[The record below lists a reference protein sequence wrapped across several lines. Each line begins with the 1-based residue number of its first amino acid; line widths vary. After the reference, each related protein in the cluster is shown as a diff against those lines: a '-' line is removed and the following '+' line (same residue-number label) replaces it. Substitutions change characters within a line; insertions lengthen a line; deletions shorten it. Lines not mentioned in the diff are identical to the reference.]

1 MGNNYYIHHFN
12 VSNIQ
17 SEIKILSVEFRTLE
31 ETQFST
37 MIEQEF
43 RNAYEMLKNT
53 FPIHRTKRWDSIG
66 AAWKFIAG
74 SPDAN
79 DLRLINSTLNE
90 LIINNNAQVKINNDL
105 TFQLTDT
112 LKQIKEALRLS
123 RDSSIDFYSLNI
135 LLNLKYLS
143 EKLSLVTDS
152 IALAKLGITNP
163 RILNRNEIDLLIND
177 IKEQNIPIQTI
188 SEALS
193 YTSTKIATNKDEML
207 FIISCPKLTN
217 DVYKKIELYGVT
229 NKNKK
234 IDVPK
239 KFYLSLQSQFF
250 IVPNVDKNIYD
261 SKELQEDNGKCVPAL
276 LRGQPAVCD
285 FIANPAMIEII
296 HLDMAH
302 ILINSAV
309 EFTIKTTCGLKRRN
323 LTGSFLLS
331 YESCNIFLNEEEIS
345 SNKTELHGSP
355 LNLPIYELRNEM
367 HQIRLESKSFTW
379 TGWSITS
386 LNNHKHP

>member
-1 MGNNYYIHHFN
+1 
-12 VSNIQ
+12 
-17 SEIKILSVEFRTLE
+17 
-31 ETQFST
+31 
-37 MIEQEF
+37 
-43 RNAYEMLKNT
+43 
-53 FPIHRTKRWDSIG
+53 
-66 AAWKFIAG
+66 
-74 SPDAN
+74 
-79 DLRLINSTLNE
+79 
-90 LIINNNAQVKINNDL
+90 
-105 TFQLTDT
+105 
-112 LKQIKEALRLS
+112 
-123 RDSSIDFYSLNI
+123 
-135 LLNLKYLS
+135 
-143 EKLSLVTDS
+143 
-152 IALAKLGITNP
+152 
-163 RILNRNEIDLLIND
+163 
-177 IKEQNIPIQTI
+177 
-188 SEALS
+188 
-193 YTSTKIATNKDEML
+193 ML

-386 LNNHKHP
+386 LVSTPIMLMIVICIYFTTKMRKRTIINIHEKPTPRTASSKSQDSEPNVENFHPPTIMEVFRTEPQI